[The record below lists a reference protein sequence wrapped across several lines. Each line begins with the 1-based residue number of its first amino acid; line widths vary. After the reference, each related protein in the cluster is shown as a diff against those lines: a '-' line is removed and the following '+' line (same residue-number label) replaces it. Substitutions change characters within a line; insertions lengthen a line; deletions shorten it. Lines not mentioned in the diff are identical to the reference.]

1 MADEGGIIS
10 APVAAQLLMMTPQ
23 RLRQLVGEGYIPKPK
38 AKDKYSLVGCVQG
51 YIRFLKDQER
61 RGQKVQA
68 EGRLKDVRTREV
80 ELRIAE
86 RENRL
91 IDTEEHEA
99 VLAEILGIINSGLS
113 GFPARITRDMPLR
126 QKIETELDDLLKRAA
141 DRCEQRC
148 KELRD
153 SGTISEA
160 PAEVDA

>member
-1 MADEGGIIS
+1 VADETGIIS
-10 APVAAQLLMMTPQ
+10 ATVAAQLLMMTPQ
-23 RLRQLVGEGYIPKPK
+23 RLRQLVNEGYIPKPK

-51 YIRFLKDQER
+51 YVRFLKDEKR
-61 RGQKVQA
+61 KGQTVQA
-68 EGRLKDVRTREV
+68 ESRLKDVRTREV

-126 QKIETELDDLLKRAA
+126 QKIETELDDILRRAA
-141 DRCEQRC
+141 DRCDQRC

-153 SGTISEA
+153 SGALSET
-160 PAEVDA
+160 PTEVDA